1 MGDKDWDAILEAKN
15 LVYMMKLDDRMQHQ
29 RRLAETDRK
38 DAFDIRAVRAEE
50 KRQEETMLAE

>member
-15 LVYMMKLDDRMQHQ
+15 VVYIIKLDDSMQHQ

-38 DAFDIRAVRAEE
+38 DAFDIRAVRAEG
-50 KRQEETMLAE
+50 KDKKKLC

>member
-15 LVYMMKLDDRMQHQ
+15 LVYMMKLDDSMQHQ

-38 DAFDIRAVRAEE
+38 DAFDILAVRARRR
-50 KRQEETMLAE
+50 KDKKKLC

>member
-15 LVYMMKLDDRMQHQ
+15 LVYLMKLDVSMQHQ

-50 KRQEETMLAE
+50 KRQEETVLAE